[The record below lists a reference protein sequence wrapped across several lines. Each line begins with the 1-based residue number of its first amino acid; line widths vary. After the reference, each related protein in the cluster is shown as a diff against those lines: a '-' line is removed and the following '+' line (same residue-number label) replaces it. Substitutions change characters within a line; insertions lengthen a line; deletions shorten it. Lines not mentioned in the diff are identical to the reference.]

1 MTTEMILLLAM
12 SIYGA
17 IQAMLTGRLEE
28 LRQIHR
34 NFSETY
40 YLFSAII
47 LALAALDSFGGWSM
61 QGAVVYAAGRLLY
74 LALSIKSLR
83 SIRKWAWATSMA
95 GITGCAAELIRSA
108 VPPA

>member
-1 MTTEMILLLAM
+1 MTSEITVLLAM

-17 IQAMLTGRLEE
+17 IQALLAGRFEV
-28 LRQIHR
+28 LRQVHR

-47 LALAALDSFGGWSM
+47 LALAGLDSFGGWST

-74 LALSIKSLR
+74 LALSMKSLR

-108 VPPA
+108 IHIL

>member
-17 IQAMLTGRLEE
+17 IQAVLTGRLDG

-47 LALAALDSFGGWSM
+47 LALAMVGSFGGWSM
-61 QGAVVYAAGRLLY
+61 QGAVAYAAGRLLY
-74 LALSIKSLR
+74 LILSVKLLR
-83 SIRKWAWATSMA
+83 SVRKWAWAISIA
-95 GITGCAAELIRSA
+95 GIIGCAAELIRSA
-108 VPPA
+108 VPSA